1 MTCRL
6 RIKQCD
12 AAMTRLEPARSTLQQ
27 EDRSLEED
35 LHRMNVTLEAL
46 AESIPKTQSGVA
58 MTEEQKTRYAELKEE
73 FNRQAG
79 FIVQANEMKQ
89 RERDTLQSQIKQKQE
104 QINSHKQELE
114 DTRVEMDNRND
125 A

>member
-1 MTCRL
+1 MRRL

-12 AAMTRLEPARSTLQQ
+12 AAMTRLEQERSTLQQ

-46 AESIPKTQSGVA
+46 AESIPKTQAGVA

-114 DTRVEMDNRND
+114 DTRVETDHRND
-125 A
+125 E